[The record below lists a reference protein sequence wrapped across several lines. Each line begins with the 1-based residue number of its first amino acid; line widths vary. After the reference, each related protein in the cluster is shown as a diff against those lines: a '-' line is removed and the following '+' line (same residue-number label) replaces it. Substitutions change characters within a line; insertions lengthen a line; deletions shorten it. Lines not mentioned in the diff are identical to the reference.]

1 MKNKAGLIDTEHK
14 QRSCGQLWGLMKP
27 VGALAVKRRLA
38 PDELYYSMG
47 RKQGERQERILLC
60 GRNGRQRRKRILEEA
75 ESQRCGWR

>member
-1 MKNKAGLIDTEHK
+1 
-14 QRSCGQLWGLMKP
+14 MKP

-60 GRNGRQRRKRILEEA
+60 GRNGRQRREEKNSGGSGKP
-75 ESQRCGWR
+75 EMWVEVRSGTIRTVQ